1 MVSKSRFVRYGVC
14 WFSLHFRDVTKV
26 EFSLVQGSIA
36 LVSFEILLAAWLFI
50 LRSRFS
56 TNLHVW
62 LRICG
67 QHKRLLACSVDNP
80 ISSRDA

>member
-26 EFSLVQGSIA
+26 EFSLVRGSIA

-56 TNLHVW
+56 TYMCAR
-62 LRICG
+62 LRIYV